1 MIKRIL
7 VQVAVI
13 GVGAVA
19 LLSLGGVSNALA
31 GRRPITQVDTA
42 GQVDSLQG
50 ELKVTRAE
58 LERAHQVLEFSGR
71 YGIPGDLSA
80 RIYDN
85 AVAEGIPPAVGFQL
99 VNVESRFQ
107 NGVQSGASAIGL
119 TQLRLPTARVYDTT
133 VGPSDLMNPDVN
145 LRIGFR
151 YLKDLLKRFDQ
162 DVELALEAYNKG
174 PTLIAAQQ
182 DSGSVVK
189 GRYSRA
195 VMSGTNKNRRGS

>member
-1 MIKRIL
+1 MKRI
-7 VQVAVI
+7 VAQVAVI
-13 GVGAVA
+13 SVGAMA
-19 LLSLGGVSNALA
+19 LLGLGGVSNLLA
-31 GRRPITQVDTA
+31 GRRPVSHPETI
-42 GQVDSLQG
+42 GSMSPVDSLRD

-85 AVAEGIPPAVGFQL
+85 AVAEGIPPALGFQL

-107 NGVQSGASAIGL
+107 NSAESEASAIGL
-119 TQLRLPTARVYDTT
+119 TQLQLPTARAYDTSISA
-133 VGPSDLMNPDVN
+133 SDLMNPDIN

-151 YLKDLLKRFDQ
+151 YLKDLLKRFNQ
-162 DVELALEAYNKG
+162 DVALALEAYNKG

-195 VMSGTNKNRRGS
+195 VLSGPPRRKG